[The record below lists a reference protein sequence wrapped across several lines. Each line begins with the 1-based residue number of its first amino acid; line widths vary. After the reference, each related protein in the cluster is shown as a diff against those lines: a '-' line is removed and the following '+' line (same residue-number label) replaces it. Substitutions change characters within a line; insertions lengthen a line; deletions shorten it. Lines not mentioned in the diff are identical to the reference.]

1 MPSYAGMD
9 GAEPASN
16 AANRLSTAWFKSSRL
31 KGVGVMI
38 VRLIIG
44 VVVGGLVGYGMYR
57 FIGCSTGACPI
68 TANPWT
74 SIIFGMVFGALLSR
88 AL

>member
-1 MPSYAGMD
+1 
-9 GAEPASN
+9 
-16 AANRLSTAWFKSSRL
+16 
-31 KGVGVMI
+31 MI

>member
-1 MPSYAGMD
+1 LSEINRLAVVGPGFA
-9 GAEPASN
+9 
-16 AANRLSTAWFKSSRL
+16 AANRLSTAWIKSFRL

-74 SIIFGMVFGALLSR
+74 SILFGMIFGAMLSR
-88 AL
+88 AF